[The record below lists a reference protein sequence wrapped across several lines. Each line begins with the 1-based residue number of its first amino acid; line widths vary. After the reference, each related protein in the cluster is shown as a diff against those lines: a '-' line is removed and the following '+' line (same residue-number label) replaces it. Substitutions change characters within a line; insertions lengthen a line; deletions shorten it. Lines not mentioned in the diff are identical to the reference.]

1 MPYYSERSV
10 TTAITPAYT
19 FYPAQEDHQ
28 AYLEKNPWG
37 YCEYKSVYILMC
49 IYVYIYTV
57 YLCTLYV
64 FTYASHYRYLCI
76 LIYTLICVICI

>member
-1 MPYYSERSV
+1 MPYYSERRV

-37 YCEYKSVYILMC
+37 YCEYKSVYVLMF
-49 IYVYIYTV
+49 IS
-57 YLCTLYV
+57 L
-64 FTYASHYRYLCI
+64 YLCI
-76 LIYTLICVICI
+76 LGHFLYLVYIYE

>member
-1 MPYYSERSV
+1 MPYYSERRV

-37 YCEYKSVYILMC
+37 YCEYKSVCVLM
-49 IYVYIYTV
+49 
-57 YLCTLYV
+57 
-64 FTYASHYRYLCI
+64 FMSHY
-76 LIYTLICVICI
+76 